1 MSSDANAEA
10 KIDSGEPKRRLQSMM
25 YEAEVLNIERKTLL
39 AWSNSF
45 LSTRGLKART
55 LADFSDGVLFINL
68 VQVAIAAR
76 IPKYN
81 ARPKLQLQQI
91 ENVSIAFQAMQK
103 QGIKLVGLNAHTVV
117 EKQDAVILSVLF
129 NLQQAL
135 LHRSLKLAKEAR
147 EQNSEDSGGSQA
159 AQQTDEG
166 AGTLA
171 QNLLRWCQESFP
183 ELEIKDFSESFRDG
197 RVFVA
202 LLRRLAGDSLASKE
216 HPPGETNTQ
225 LLVRVFAEAEDAI
238 GIPSLLNP
246 EDFAEGKKIDE
257 RMVMSY
263 VGMLITAAKSTLKK
277 EQELARR
284 EEATNQRLQQERLE
298 KEKEAEKKREEA
310 EAVAREEVEKL
321 RQKTQQQAD
330 KQRSELRSK
339 AQALQELQKVCDE
352 LQVRLSG
359 QSTELART
367 RRELLDATNERE
379 VAKREQQQ
387 ALNDSQSEVRNL
399 QQQLKDSLMAR
410 QGLEHD
416 LLQARQQAANATADG
431 SEQLK
436 AAQENVLSLTSQLQ
450 QAVKRADT
458 AETHRAETAQSLQ
471 AQQEAA
477 QAAQQA
483 ARQQLAEISRQN
495 EELSQDKKAAEQA
508 RTELERKLQ

>member
-1 MSSDANAEA
+1 
-10 KIDSGEPKRRLQSMM
+10 
-25 YEAEVLNIERKTLL
+25 
-39 AWSNSF
+39 
-45 LSTRGLKART
+45 
-55 LADFSDGVLFINL
+55 
-68 VQVAIAAR
+68 
-76 IPKYN
+76 
-81 ARPKLQLQQI
+81 
-91 ENVSIAFQAMQK
+91 MQK

-277 EQELARR
+277 EQRTGPERELARR